1 VLATIIRG
9 FSLILSH
16 PVEIFLAKINPSAKY
31 ESDKVPP
38 GFLIILM

>member
-1 VLATIIRG
+1 MIRG

-16 PVEIFLAKINPSAKY
+16 PVAIFFVKINPSAKY

-38 GFLIILM
+38 GLLIILM